1 MNTSALRHRI
11 MRDFANALRLE
22 WAHLGTLAAAARR
35 RAHFLIARLRALV
48 AIGRAQQEGA

>member
-1 MNTSALRHRI
+1 